1 MPNWC
6 QNEIV
11 IDTKDKQV
19 MSELLDKFFLPV
31 EVTDETDKVTTS
43 PHLDF
48 DKVIPMPTHIREN
61 MKAGISDEWY
71 HWSIKT
77 WGCKWNI
84 LFADETTDKPTSN
97 CGYTIY
103 VNDTLLEIY
112 FETAWSPPTGI
123 ASEIRNQFPQIDM
136 SWFYREDNM
145 QEAGW
150 V

>member
-6 QNEIV
+6 QNEIM
-11 IDTKDKQV
+11 IGTKDKQV
-19 MSELLDKFFLPV
+19 MSELLDKFFIPV
-31 EVTDETDKVTTS
+31 ELTDERTGKVTTS

-48 DKVIPMPTHIREN
+48 DKVIPMPTHIRN
-61 MKAGISDEWY
+61 SSDEWND
-71 HWSIKT
+71 WSIET

-84 LFADETTDKPTSN
+84 LIADETTDKPISN

-103 VNDTLLEIY
+103 INDTLLEMY
-112 FETAWSPPTGI
+112 FETPWSPPIGI
-123 ASEIRNQFPQIDM
+123 ASEIRKQFPQIDM